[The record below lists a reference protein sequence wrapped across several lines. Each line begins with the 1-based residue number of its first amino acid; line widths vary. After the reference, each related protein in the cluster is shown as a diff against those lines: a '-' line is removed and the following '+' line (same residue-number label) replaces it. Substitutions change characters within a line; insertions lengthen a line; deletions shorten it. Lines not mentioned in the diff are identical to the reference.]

1 MKVATQEEVAADF
14 AGYVKAAK
22 KGPVVVTSKGKPVA
36 VLLSSGSEDDL
47 ERLLMGHSPGL
58 QAILEA
64 ARKRFREGRGI
75 PHDAFWK
82 EVEAANASKN
92 ARRGSHQKG
101 RPRLTPSAGPSG
113 AQSPNA

>member
-1 MKVATQEEVAADF
+1 MKTATQAEVAADF
-14 AGYVKAAK
+14 AGYVKASK

-36 VLLSSGSEDDL
+36 VLLSPGSEEDL

-75 PHDAFWK
+75 PHDSFWA
-82 EVEAANASKN
+82 EVEAENAGKGTKRSGGGKN
-92 ARRGSHQKG
+92 GRGRRGS
-101 RPRLTPSAGPSG
+101 
-113 AQSPNA
+113 